1 MKVQLNNQSITWA
14 QDYLKSN
21 KDVEIIT
28 IEKIVET
35 SYSKVYKLE
44 ANNEIFF
51 LKNTPETLFKE
62 VETLNLLNRFRCKN
76 IPKII
81 SSNKYLNSFLVISC
95 GEMTIRDLTNID
107 IKFKLLSQGILNYTN
122 IQRFLEN
129 HISELVSIN
138 LPDWRL
144 QNFSRLYQN
153 LIEQKT
159 FLLDDGISKL
169 ELSQLENLQDRVEYY
184 CKKLSSY
191 NLPETINHCDFQD
204 RNMILDNKTGN
215 VNIIDWGESVI
226 AHPFFSLNGCLW
238 NLGYFYNIKPSH
250 EIYKKIQKEC
260 ISTWIIDYDEKNL
273 MEAFNIAYKL
283 HGVFAALS
291 YEYLYKSTEKLSKT
305 VQQEHAGALSGC
317 LRTFLNRNNK

>member
-215 VNIIDWGESVI
+215 VNIIDWGESII
-226 AHPFFSLNGCLW
+226 AHPFFSLN
-238 NLGYFYNIKPSH
+238 
-250 EIYKKIQKEC
+250 
-260 ISTWIIDYDEKNL
+260 
-273 MEAFNIAYKL
+273 
-283 HGVFAALS
+283 
-291 YEYLYKSTEKLSKT
+291 
-305 VQQEHAGALSGC
+305 
-317 LRTFLNRNNK
+317 